1 MESQSYEDD
10 DCNEIYQTSGNIVRI
25 GRSLSIDL
33 LDAKVHNCQVNDP
46 HVTILFRQ
54 NPAWTDKELEFVQ
67 QKRDEYLTQH
77 NISFLQFT
85 TQGWGPNSLLIIG
98 DEFNDYARF
107 LMSSY
112 TQWQQD
118 RPLHVTIRHRK

>member
-1 MESQSYEDD
+1 MESLAYEDD
-10 DCNEIYQTSGNIVRI
+10 DCDEIYQTSGNIVRI

-33 LDAKVHNCQVNDP
+33 LDAKVRNCQVNDP

-67 QKRDEYLTQH
+67 QKRVEYLTQH
-77 NISFLQFT
+77 NISCIQFT
-85 TQGWGPNSLLIIG
+85 TQGWGPNSMLIIG